1 MDKCEQH
8 EKMGEKLSGL
18 DKEVSLNK
26 ERIAN
31 VKEEQQE
38 IKGHLNAMDG
48 KLDAMPETIRKLI
61 PASNGLSGKQ
71 MTALISIVLA
81 LIKLIEMMVVNK

>member
-31 VKEEQQE
+31 MKEEQGE
-38 IKGHLNAMDG
+38 IKGHLNTMDR
-48 KLDAMPETIRKLI
+48 KLDDMPETIRKLI

-71 MTALISIVLA
+71 MTALISVVLA